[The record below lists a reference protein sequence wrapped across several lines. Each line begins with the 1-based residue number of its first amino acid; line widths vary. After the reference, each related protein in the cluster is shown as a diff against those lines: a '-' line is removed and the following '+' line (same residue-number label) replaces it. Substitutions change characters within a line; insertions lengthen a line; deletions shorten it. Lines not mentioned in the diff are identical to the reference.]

1 MMDENEKAGTFL
13 VAGFFIRGDGL
24 VS

>member
-13 VAGFFIRGDGL
+13 VAGFFIWGDGL